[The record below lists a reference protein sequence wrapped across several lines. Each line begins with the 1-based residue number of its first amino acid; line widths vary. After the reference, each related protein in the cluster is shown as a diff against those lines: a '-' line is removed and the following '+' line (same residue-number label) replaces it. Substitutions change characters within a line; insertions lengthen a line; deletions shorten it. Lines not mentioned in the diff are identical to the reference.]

1 MKFELKTD
9 DTMADGITVY
19 ILTIGDKIVNCPTVT
34 PHYLDTK
41 KEAWDAIKPAIITM
55 LHRLYI
61 DDKTAIS

>member
-9 DTMADGITVY
+9 DKLADGITVY
-19 ILTIGDKIVNCPTVT
+19 ILTIGDKTVNCPMVT
-34 PHYLDTK
+34 PPHLDTK
-41 KEAWDAIKPAIITM
+41 KEAWDAIKPAIISM